1 LIAFLQGILSLK
13 SPERVE
19 VDVDGV
25 GYELTVS
32 QKTFQDL
39 PAAGQT
45 VLLKTYLHVRED
57 ALQLYGFKR
66 DSEKQAFLLLNS
78 VSGIGPKAALNIL
91 SAFTPEELY
100 RALVQEDLAAL
111 RSAPGIGQKTA
122 QHMILELRDKVAKL
136 SGEGAL
142 ASEAALGGDTKNLGD
157 ALQAMLALG
166 YSAPEARRAVLTAVQ
181 ALGPKPSVEEILTM
195 SLKSAA
201 SRT

>member
-1 LIAFLQGILSLK
+1 MIAFLQGVLTSK
-13 SPERVE
+13 SPDRVE

-32 QKTFQDL
+32 QKTFQSL

-57 ALQLYGFKR
+57 ILQLYGFQK

-91 SAFTPEELY
+91 SAFTPDQLY
-100 RALVQEDLAAL
+100 RALVNEDLAAL
-111 RSAPGIGQKTA
+111 RSAPGVGQKTA
-122 QHMILELRDKVAKL
+122 QHMILELRDKVTKL
-136 SGEGAL
+136 SSEGVIVEE
-142 ASEAALGGDTKNLGD
+142 ASLGGETKNLTD
-157 ALQAMLALG
+157 AIQAMLALG
-166 YSAPEARRAVLTAVQ
+166 YSATESRRAVLTAVQ
-181 ALGPKPSVEEILTM
+181 SLGKNPTVEEILRM

-201 SRT
+201 RV